1 MEQNKLQN
9 VALNQI
15 HIQDEF
21 WNKYVNLVDDVII
34 PFQWELINDNVEGA
48 EKSYC
53 IRNFRIASGQIE
65 GEHQGMVF
73 QDTDVAKWLEAVAY
87 SLNKNPNPEL
97 EKTADDAIDLIVG
110 A

>member
-48 EKSYC
+48 
-53 IRNFRIASGQIE
+53 
-65 GEHQGMVF
+65 
-73 QDTDVAKWLEAVAY
+73 
-87 SLNKNPNPEL
+87 
-97 EKTADDAIDLIVG
+97 
-110 A
+110 